1 MRRNM
6 KEKQGLFAQLVVFW
20 KETIRTGLEEG
31 IGFWMGAEKK
41 GRRESSGELFAA
53 QERTALWQEKA
64 AEIFGTKKQE
74 TGLLAQERTIFA
86 AAEKPQGRM
95 EEKSR
100 ENPQGEE
107 LQKKRTGLF
116 SEGKAKNGQDG
127 RKEKGAG
134 LLWGMERFRREAG
147 AADGNGFHWR
157 QPEEEEERRRIVP
170 TATKRT
176 EETLSKR
183 AEEGA
188 QENPAESPTKR
199 EEKQAEPSFDIDVL
213 MGQITKRLWEER
225 ESCGRRLRG

>member
-6 KEKQGLFAQLVVFW
+6 KEKQGLFARLAVFW
-20 KETIRTGLEEG
+20 KETIRTGLEES
-31 IGFWMGAEKK
+31 IGFWTGAGKE
-41 GRRESSGELFAA
+41 GRRERSGERFAA
-53 QERTALWQEKA
+53 QERTALWQERA
-64 AEIFGTKKQE
+64 AEVFGTKKQE

-100 ENPQGEE
+100 ENPQGGE

-116 SEGKAKNGQDG
+116 SEGKAKNGQD
-127 RKEKGAG
+127 RRETNRP
-134 LLWGMERFRREAG
+134 LWGMERFRREAG

-176 EETLSKR
+176 EEPLSKR